1 MNYDLEREI
10 YMRRCNKIMVCMS
23 FLFVSAL
30 AGCSQ
35 KDIEIASNDSF
46 QADQTDS
53 IIHESVDISYYDN
66 GYPYIHDIL
75 TNNTDNMITETEYCM
90 LAYDI
95 DGAPLKLY
103 WNFLDTSA
111 ECRYDHV
118 VRTGNV
124 NLLPDQTENY
134 NGGWSLYDGE
144 KMTDYPQVGDG
155 EANQAA
161 YSLFCLKEVVFEDG
175 TVWKNPE
182 YENFFQTYA
191 GRQID
196 VEVLQNY
203 YPYTYYLQ
211 DL

>member
-1 MNYDLEREI
+1 M
-10 YMRRCNKIMVCMS
+10 
-23 FLFVSAL
+23 
-30 AGCSQ
+30 
-35 KDIEIASNDSF
+35 
-46 QADQTDS
+46 
-53 IIHESVDISYYDN
+53 
-66 GYPYIHDIL
+66 
-75 TNNTDNMITETEYCM
+75 
-90 LAYDI
+90 
-95 DGAPLKLY
+95 
-103 WNFLDTSA
+103 
-111 ECRYDHV
+111 
-118 VRTGNV
+118 
-124 NLLPDQTENY
+124 
-134 NGGWSLYDGE
+134 YDGE